1 MSENQPLSNLFR
13 MLHELES
20 ERNDFMEKNPL
31 TRDLE
36 RDWVIQIQLS
46 DIDSRTNQVLSR
58 IQGELLTEMHQDL
71 PRFFY

>member
-13 MLHELES
+13 ILHELER

-46 DIDSRTNQVLSR
+46 DIDSRTNQILSR